1 MRKKAVHAEELSIQS
16 FVPYGILTVLLV
28 IASFLGRI
36 FLETNAEVLFESEF
50 QVFVLGTILFVG
62 FLINRIAPRTIIPS
76 FVWVIFAGIALEPL
90 VGIFTRDIS
99 VLRIVMELFAAII
112 LFSGGIEI
120 PFKNFKEWFF
130 PIATLSFLGVIL
142 TSLIFSAV
150 MYWLAVWLNVYEPGL
165 MPSIVILSIALSST
179 DPTAIIPMLNVMKFK
194 RNFIKEIAISESA
207 LTDISGSILTRF
219 LLVAFLT
226 TPIVGN
232 NVFTYFAPLAGRG
245 TYEAFALQIVS
256 GILVGYGGYWL
267 MKTLYSMKNS
277 GKHQKTDPALFLS
290 VPVFTF
296 VVGNMLGGA
305 GFLAAFVAGLLT
317 DISGDVK
324 EAFIFN
330 ESLLNHLIFPFIFII
345 LGALVPLDTLIAYAP
360 IGILATAIF
369 VILIRPFVVLCS
381 LFPWVINHRFQF
393 EDLIFL
399 AMIRETGIIAA
410 VLLVIASSYNIIQSD
425 FVIAVG
431 MWVILLTLIIEPPL
445 TPILSK
451 KIGITK

>member
-1 MRKKAVHAEELSIQS
+1 MRKKAVLAEEITIQS
-16 FVPYGILTVLLV
+16 FVPYLILTALLI
-28 IASFLGRI
+28 IASIIGRI
-36 FLETNAEVLFESEF
+36 FLETNIEVAFESEF

-90 VGIFTRDIS
+90 VGIFTQDIS
-99 VLRIVMELFAAII
+99 ILRIVMELFAAII

-142 TSLIFSAV
+142 TSLIFSSV
-150 MYWLAVWLNVYEPGL
+150 MYWLALALNIYEPGL

-179 DPTAIIPMLNVMKFK
+179 DPTAIIPILNVMNFK
-194 RNFIKEIAISESA
+194 RKFIKEIAISESA

-226 TPIVGN
+226 TPILGN
-232 NVFTYFAPLAGRG
+232 NVFNYFAPLAGKT
-245 TYEAFALQIVS
+245 TYEAFSLQIVS
-256 GILVGYGGYWL
+256 GILVGYGGYRL
-267 MKTLYSMKNS
+267 MKSLYSIHTNA
-277 GKHQKTDPALFLS
+277 KHSKTDPALFLS

-296 VVGNMLGGA
+296 VVGNLLGGA
-305 GFLAAFVAGLLT
+305 GFLAAFVAGLMT
-317 DISGDVK
+317 DISGDIK

-330 ESLLNHLIFPFIFII
+330 ENLLNHLIFPFIFII
-345 LGALVPLDTLIAYAP
+345 LGALVPLDILLAYAP
-360 IGILATAIF
+360 IGILATVVF
-369 VILIRPFVVLCS
+369 VLLIRPFVVFCS
-381 LFPWVINHRFQF
+381 LFPWLINHRFQL
-393 EDLIFL
+393 EDLVFL

-410 VLLVIASSYNIIQSD
+410 VLLVIASSYNIIESD

-451 KIGITK
+451 KIGVTK